1 MPPFR
6 YGRHSA
12 IPFQRTLCCW
22 TPFACNF
29 FVASCIFV
37 CFEQE
42 TSELFHPRAK
52 EHKQG
57 KKNCKK
63 TCIFHIIV
71 SFAKQQQRTKAQN
84 QKTRVFLVYSLY
96 ETTICSSVNHV
107 LAALAVSLLIHF
119 SICGTWPR
127 GKLIK
132 RAKRNSSTSTI
143 ENINDLAE
151 KQNSD

>member
-1 MPPFR
+1 MDLSKRLPSDMEDTLQFRFNVPFVV
-6 YGRHSA
+6 GRHLLATFLLPAASLSA
-12 IPFQRTLCCW
+12 LTK
-22 TPFACNF
+22 
-29 FVASCIFV
+29 
-37 CFEQE
+37 E

-96 ETTICSSVNHV
+96 ETTICSSVNHI

-119 SICGTWPR
+119 SICGT
-127 GKLIK
+127 
-132 RAKRNSSTSTI
+132 
-143 ENINDLAE
+143 
-151 KQNSD
+151 